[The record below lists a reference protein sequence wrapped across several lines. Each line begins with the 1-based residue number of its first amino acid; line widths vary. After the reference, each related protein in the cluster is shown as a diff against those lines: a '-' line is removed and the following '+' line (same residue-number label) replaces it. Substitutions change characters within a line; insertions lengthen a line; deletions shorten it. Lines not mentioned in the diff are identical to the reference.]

1 MVYQKPYTFR
11 AGNYAKSS
19 EVNANFDTLKDFVD
33 DLQEYIENKI
43 IGSAPYNKADRGG
56 DPLQTFQVA
65 EGSDGNDAVNVDQL
79 NSVEARVADLEAVT
93 PFVAPTYNNGTTVT
107 ANSTIANAGVLVVK
121 VSVGTSGHIDLDGT
135 RFEGASAQIMIF
147 PVKAGT
153 TVGTMQFINS
163 AKLYI

>member
-93 PFVAPTYNNGTTVT
+93 PFVAPTYNDGTTVT
-107 ANSTIANAGVLVVK
+107 ANSTISDAGVLVVR
-121 VSVGTSGHIDLDGT
+121 VGIGSPGYIELDGT
-135 RFEGASAQIMIF
+135 RFEGISAQIMTF

-153 TVGTMQFINS
+153 TVGAIHLINS
-163 AKLYI
+163 AKLYT